1 MEHDKLERVIRGWEA
16 MAPAFGCS
24 DLPARM
30 DPIARCELYTGLAFE
45 RLQRK
50 ESDLNRLFE
59 LSMQNWHQTLYLMI
73 LRTVGDLQNRE
84 AFMELGQRVTLQA
97 LLRERH
103 SLVGIEALLFGG
115 AGLLDGCRD
124 DSYIRLLK
132 EEFEH
137 LRHKYRIEP
146 LDPSRW
152 RISRLRPANHP
163 RLRLAQ
169 IAALVMQPDFTVE
182 KILECRTAADV
193 EKIFGVEAQQY
204 WSSYYNP
211 STAIGHTTKRLGAE
225 KAQSIGINL
234 VAVLQYFY
242 GHRMGREEL
251 TRRAIELWEALPAE
265 QNRYTRLW
273 ERITPINAFESQAL
287 LQLAREYCEK
297 TRCRE
302 CPLAKRRLYELRRAE
317 SGQ

>member
-1 MEHDKLERVIRGWEA
+1 MKQDKQEAILRGWEA
-16 MAPAFGCS
+16 MAPVFGCS
-24 DLPARM
+24 DLLARM
-30 DPIARCELYTGLAFE
+30 ECIARCELYTGLAFE

-50 ESDLNRLFE
+50 VSDLSRIFE
-59 LSMQNWHQTLYLMI
+59 LSLQNWHQTLYLMI

-84 AFMELGQRVTLQA
+84 AFIELGQRVTFQA

-137 LRHKYRIEP
+137 LRHKYKIEP
-146 LDPSRW
+146 LDPKIW

-169 IAALVMQPDFTVE
+169 IAALVMRHDFTIE
-182 KILECRTAADV
+182 NILECRTAADV

-211 STAIGHTTKRLGAE
+211 STAIDHTTKRLGSE

-251 TRRAIELWEALPAE
+251 ISRAIELWEDLPAE

-273 ERITPINAFESQAL
+273 EHITPANAFESQAL

-302 CPLAKRRLYELRRAE
+302 CPLAKRRLYELSTAE
-317 SGQ
+317 KEQ